1 MSVFSDR
8 LRQLRKFRDVT
19 QAQLAEAIGITDRA
33 CRRYEA
39 GENEPTLSVLQS
51 IADFF
56 DVSVD
61 YLMGR
66 DNYWQD
72 KKGSINVKIPPNI
85 FGTTDEELA
94 EMERKAKEKFE
105 KSVKVRKKK
114 MKGGS

>member
-8 LRQLRKFRDVT
+8 LRRLRKARDVT

-39 GENEPTLSVLQS
+39 AENEPTLSVIQG

-61 YLMGR
+61 FLMGR

-72 KKGSINVKIPPNI
+72 KDGHINAQIPPG
-85 FGTTDEELA
+85 FFSQEEIRR
-94 EMERKAKEKFE
+94 MT
-105 KSVKVRKKK
+105 
-114 MKGGS
+114 KGQ

>member
-8 LRQLRKFRDVT
+8 LRQLRKVREVT

-39 GENEPTLSVLQS
+39 GENEPTLSVIQK

-61 YLMGR
+61 FLMGR

-72 KKGSINVKIPPNI
+72 KNGHINVRVPPDI
-85 FGTTDEELA
+85 FSQEDIKRLT
-94 EMERKAKEKFE
+94 
-105 KSVKVRKKK
+105 
-114 MKGGS
+114 KGR

>member
-1 MSVFSDR
+1 MSVFADR
-8 LRQLRKFRDVT
+8 LKQLRRVRGVT
-19 QAQLAEAIGITDRA
+19 QAQLAAAIGITDRA

-39 GENEPTLSVLQS
+39 DENEPTLSVLQN

-72 KKGSINVKIPPNI
+72 SEGRINVKVPLDIINL
-85 FGTTDEELA
+85 DVNML
-94 EMERKAKEKFE
+94 
-105 KSVKVRKKK
+105 KKK
-114 MKGGS
+114 R

>member
-8 LRQLRKFRDVT
+8 LRQLRKVREVT
-19 QAQLAEAIGITDRA
+19 QAQLAAAIGITDRA

-39 GENEPTLSVLQS
+39 GENEPTLSVIQG

-61 YLMGR
+61 FLMGR

-72 KKGSINVKIPPNI
+72 KDGHINVKVPSEI
-85 FGTTDEELA
+85 FSQEDIKRLT
-94 EMERKAKEKFE
+94 
-105 KSVKVRKKK
+105 
-114 MKGGS
+114 KGR

>member
-8 LRQLRKFRDVT
+8 LRRLRKARDVT

-39 GENEPTLSVLQS
+39 ADNEPTLSVIQG

-61 YLMGR
+61 FLMGR

-72 KKGSINVKIPPNI
+72 KDGHIYAQIPPEI
-85 FGTTDEELA
+85 FTQEDIRR
-94 EMERKAKEKFE
+94 M
-105 KSVKVRKKK
+105 KK
-114 MKGGS
+114 GR